1 MLSTFHSDSMTD
13 KRRRSRT
20 VPGGIETIKK
30 PHMVEDYNK
39 HMGGVDMSD
48 QFVGML
54 TGTTSGGRESSSTFL
69 TCASSTLTSSTT

>member
-13 KRRRSRT
+13 KRRRSSQVARDHQ
-20 VPGGIETIKK
+20 EA
-30 PHMVEDYNK
+30 PHGYNK
-39 HMGGVDMSD
+39 HMGGVDMS
-48 QFVGML
+48 VSSIMGML